1 MNLARLKSG
10 ACLLA
15 LSLLAGCGS
24 PGVPLPPSLE
34 LARPVSDLRA
44 VRKGNTVYL
53 TWSASENTT
62 DRHNIEHP
70 GPTEVCRAVAA
81 TMRDCGVAVAKVPF
95 VKPPAATKAAPK
107 PQSSYSDPLPT
118 NLPAEDQTAT
128 FVYAVSVLNSYGR
141 SAGLSNQVLVP
152 AAATL
157 PPPADFQAQ
166 LTAEGVRLTWKPST
180 PPKDVPPALSYLYRV
195 YRQGA
200 GTNADTVVGEV
211 ALADQSSPVLLD
223 RSFAWEKTYDYR
235 LTVVT
240 VIAKEKAA
248 EQQVEGEDS
257 PAVTVVARDVFPPTI
272 PGGLQAAFSGPG
284 QKPFID
290 LIWAPDT
297 ESDLVGYN
305 IYRHEQDGQ
314 AVKLNSD
321 VVKTPAYRDAE
332 VVAGHQYF
340 YSVSAIDVRGNESS
354 RSEEASET
362 VPPQ

>member
-1 MNLARLKSG
+1 MNLTRLKSG
-10 ACLLA
+10 VPLLA
-15 LSLLAGCGS
+15 LGLLAGCGS

-44 VRKGNTVYL
+44 VRKGNAVYL
-53 TWSASENTT
+53 TWSAPENTT

-70 GPTEVCRAVAA
+70 GPTEVCRAVGS
-81 TMRDCGVAVAKVPF
+81 TMRECGVAVVKIPFAKM
-95 VKPPAATKAAPK
+95 PPATKAAPK
-107 PQSSYSDPLPT
+107 PQVSYSDPLPP
-118 NLPAEDQTAT
+118 NLPAENQTAT
-128 FVYAVSVLNSYGR
+128 LVYALSVLNSYGR
-141 SAGLSNQVLVP
+141 TAGLSNQVQVP

-157 PPPADFQAQ
+157 PAPADFQAQ

-180 PPKDVPPALSYLYRV
+180 PPKDVLSGLSYLYRV
-195 YRQGA
+195 YRQET
-200 GTNADTVVGEV
+200 GTNAETVVGEV
-211 ALADQSSPVLLD
+211 ALTDQPSPTLLD

-240 VIAKEKAA
+240 VIAQEKAA

-257 PAVTVVARDVFPPTI
+257 PTVTVVARDVFPPAT
-272 PGGLQAAFSGPG
+272 PAGLQAVFSGPG

-297 ESDLVGYN
+297 ESDLAGYN
-305 IYRHEQDGQ
+305 VYRHEQDGQ
-314 AVKLNSD
+314 TVKLNSD
-321 VVKTPAYRDAE
+321 VVKTPAFRDAE

-340 YSVSAIDVRGNESS
+340 YSVTAVDVRGNESS

-362 VPPQ
+362 VPSQ